1 MGRTIFESNYKE
13 IKEYLDH
20 CDSPSFVAKKTG
32 FSVATIHRIKNSSSY
47 DDYKAIVN
55 AESGFRKNEDHSKEM
70 GKTKEEK
77 TQPGKNMIVSF
88 DQFRC
93 LAKDVD
99 SIKQMLTQ
107 NNMILAAIHDLLK

>member
-1 MGRTIFESNYKE
+1 MGRTLFESNYKE

-32 FSVATIHRIKNSSSY
+32 FSVATVHRIKKSSSY
-47 DDYKAIVN
+47 DDYKAILIT
-55 AESGFRKNEDHSKEM
+55 ESGFKKKEVHSEEI

-77 TQPGKNMIVSF
+77 TQPGKTMIVSF